1 MKYYEKDKVENWDNA
16 IEEAA
21 QVIREGGLVAFPTET
36 VYGLGADAQ
45 NAQAVQKIYAAK
57 GRPADNPLIVHI
69 ADREDLAHI
78 AKDIADWV
86 FFLTEKYWPGPL
98 SVVLNRQ
105 DNFCSAVS
113 AGLSTVAVRMPD
125 NETALALIKKS
136 GKYIAAPSANVSG
149 RPSPTRARHVA
160 EDMGEYVDVILAQ
173 DNMRVGIESTV
184 IDARGSYPIILRTGG
199 ITQEMLINDVGKATL
214 AAQTVKVPLAPG
226 MKYGH
231 YQPRATVKIVT
242 GNCREKAMKIQD
254 FLINEKQTG
263 IFCSKTLAKSI
274 QAPKIIL
281 YKDANEAAQK
291 FYATLRE
298 FDEQKCEFILCEEI
312 EKKEIGTAL
321 HNRMEKAAEGQYL

>member
-1 MKYYEKDKVENWDNA
+1 MKFYDKDKVENWDHA

-69 ADREDLAHI
+69 ADKEDLTHI

-105 DNFCSAVS
+105 DNFGSAVS

-125 NETALALIKKS
+125 NQTALALIKKS
-136 GKYIAAPSANVSG
+136 GKYIAAPSANLSG
-149 RPSPTRARHVA
+149 RPSPTKAKHVVA
-160 EDMGEYVDVILAQ
+160 DMGQRIDVILAQ
-173 DNMRVGIESTV
+173 DNVRVGIESTV

-214 AAQTVKVPLAPG
+214 AAQTVEVPLAPG

-231 YQPRATVKIVT
+231 YQPRAKVMIVAGAFDKKIEKIKRFLKKEPMT
-242 GNCREKAMKIQD
+242 GQPTMATGQIPSFRKPMSCEKGCKV
-254 FLINEKQTG
+254 
-263 IFCSKTLAKSI
+263 
-274 QAPKIIL
+274 
-281 YKDANEAAQK
+281 
-291 FYATLRE
+291 
-298 FDEQKCEFILCEEI
+298 ILCEEV

-321 HNRMEKAAEGQYL
+321 ANRMEKAAVKCYL